1 MATARLFKTNQ
12 QNKYNIP
19 SLTIINKEKLNRE
32 IVNRSAQFALLSG
45 SYQVAKISALLSL
58 DFVCFCSKNSLYF
71 SDPS

>member
-32 IVNRSAQFALLSG
+32 IVNRSAQFALLSV
-45 SYQVAKISALLSL
+45 YIM
-58 DFVCFCSKNSLYF
+58 
-71 SDPS
+71 P